1 MKKILL
7 GILTLMATF
16 VSCTDQED
24 IEIAYQTELKVSASK
39 LFDSFQP
46 VQSTDFDLMT
56 GWSVNLRSFV
66 YDETGFLV
74 AKYQSNFRDL
84 KDYLIC
90 NLDLEPGKYTI
101 VSIANFEGSMNNE
114 DFHYWDIS
122 GESDITT
129 LTVTEDSHVLTWV
142 YETLGMDITELE
154 IKDMATAVTIDI
166 KPITALVQVEGHY
179 DDITG
184 YGYDGYSM
192 YTPTCTQLKIM
203 AETRTQTVKINKEH
217 DFVFGYIERS
227 SSFPIADWEP
237 KVTFDNK
244 KALTS
249 LAYRAFLPENNRTF
263 KWSWTHDY
271 SDYGLGIIT
280 EESENTIPI
289 NFESGKQYDMDLV
302 LDIPYLFVEEH
313 DSQRDWKDRVKDYIL
328 NQ

>member
-7 GILTLMATF
+7 GILTLMTTF

-154 IKDMATAVTIDI
+154 IKDMATA
-166 KPITALVQVEGHY
+166 
-179 DDITG
+179 
-184 YGYDGYSM
+184 
-192 YTPTCTQLKIM
+192 
-203 AETRTQTVKINKEH
+203 
-217 DFVFGYIERS
+217 
-227 SSFPIADWEP
+227 
-237 KVTFDNK
+237 
-244 KALTS
+244 
-249 LAYRAFLPENNRTF
+249 
-263 KWSWTHDY
+263 
-271 SDYGLGIIT
+271 
-280 EESENTIPI
+280 
-289 NFESGKQYDMDLV
+289 
-302 LDIPYLFVEEH
+302 
-313 DSQRDWKDRVKDYIL
+313 DRKSVV
-328 NQ
+328 